1 MMLKL
6 VVTDKESNKQSVKI
20 DITDG
25 WTLRQLLMIIAE
37 RVSMHK
43 EQFDVLV
50 GFPPQLVMGDVE
62 CPLSCFGIKSGI
74 SVYVRYN
81 TVRSELYEKLITL
94 GYNGDIVYRTMMMIN
109 TTDIEVLKDACL
121 DLSSRSITDNAR
133 SSITQVQRKVIDADN
148 SCLFNAIGYL
158 IHGKATFSTFDP
170 NFYREVIAGIVLSQP
185 SYYTKEL
192 LEKSPDEYASWIM
205 DKSSWGGEIEL
216 SILSKYLDI
225 EIAVCDIMSVTL
237 LLYKSIESSSQ
248 YADTCRNPY
257 RIYVLYDGVH
267 YDAIIAM
274 SNGSEIT
281 RFSSDEQAVES
292 KVMELAQDLNRRR
305 QYTNLTRCG
314 LQCNICYTVMSGED
328 DAREHARLTG
338 HQNFGQI

>member
-1 MMLKL
+1 MLKL
-6 VVTDKESNKQSVKI
+6 AVTDKERNNQSIKI
-20 DITDG
+20 DIAEG
-25 WTLRQLLMIIAE
+25 WTMRQLSMAIEE

-43 EQFDVLV
+43 EQFDLLV
-50 GFPPQLVMGDVE
+50 GYPPQLVIGDVE
-62 CPLSCFGIKSGI
+62 CLLSSFGIKSGI
-74 SVYVRYN
+74 SVYIRYN

-109 TTDIEVLKDACL
+109 TTDIELLKDACL
-121 DLSSRSITDNAR
+121 DLSSRSITNNAR
-133 SSITQVQRKVIDADN
+133 SIINQVQTKVIDADN

-158 IHGKATFSTFDP
+158 INGKATFSTFDP
-170 NFYREVIAGIVLSQP
+170 NFYRQVIAGIVLSQP

-216 SILSKYLDI
+216 SILSTYLDI
-225 EIAVCDIMSVTL
+225 EIAVCDIMSTTL
-237 LLYKSIESSSQ
+237 LLYKSIESSGKN
-248 YADTCRNPY
+248 ADTCRNPS

-274 SNGSEIT
+274 INGSEIT
-281 RFSSDEQAVES
+281 RFSSDEQVVES
-292 KVMELAQDLNRRR
+292 KVLELAQDLNRRR

-314 LQCNICYTVMSGED
+314 LQCNICYTVLSGED